1 MLDKGFFIK
10 IAPNVTAR
18 FREFIFGSTT
28 AGRSA
33 KQVTGKAYPN
43 YSPDYAE
50 EKSKGTGKRQ
60 STEFS
65 NSKAPV
71 FTGDLM
77 KDFSFHKLH
86 QHGFRFGTSRG
97 GVVKNLAARGRVIAT
112 NTKPLPDKVVKYIL
126 SEANRYVDKELS
138 KIPSRKFDI

>member
-1 MLDKGFFIK
+1 MLDRSFFIK

-33 KQVTGKAYPN
+33 KQVTGRAYPN
-43 YSPDYAE
+43 YSPDYKI

-60 STEFS
+60 STEFA

-86 QHGFRFGTSRG
+86 QHGFRFGTSRS
-97 GVVKNLAARGRVIAT
+97 GVVKSLAAKGRVIAT
-112 NTKPLPDKVVKYIL
+112 DSKPLPGKVIKYIL
-126 SEANRYVDKELS
+126 DEADKYAKKELN
-138 KIPSRKFDI
+138 KIKGGTFNI